1 MIRLPFPPKVDGI
14 SLEHAEHASALSKRE
29 LENLVRADDAAANA
43 GEAQPRQ
50 SVLTQRVALSN
61 SITMTREL
69 EHGLS
74 SSNARNRSLP
84 MLENQGSYE
93 HHDWR
98 NREIG
103 SHIEILLR
111 YKENNT
117 SIK

>member
-1 MIRLPFPPKVDGI
+1 MRRF
-14 SLEHAEHASALSKRE
+14 LEIGNNKRRATE
-29 LENLVRADDAAANA
+29 EDDEYADDEEDERADDAAANA

-84 MLENQGSYE
+84 RLENQGSYE